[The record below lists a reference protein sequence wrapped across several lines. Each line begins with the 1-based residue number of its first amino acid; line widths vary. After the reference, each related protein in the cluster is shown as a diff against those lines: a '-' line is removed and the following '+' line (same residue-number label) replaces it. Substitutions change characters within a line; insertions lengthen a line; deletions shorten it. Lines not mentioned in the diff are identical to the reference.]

1 MRHGTTVLRYNGK
14 WTQSERRGY
23 KTPAMERLEQE
34 REEALKR
41 KQQEPPDPED
51 ETE

>member
-1 MRHGTTVLRYNGK
+1 MRNGTTVLRYNGK

-34 REEALKR
+34 RQEALKR
-41 KQQEPPDPED
+41 KPTKEPDLED

>member
-1 MRHGTTVLRYNGK
+1 MCYGTTVLRYNGK

-23 KTPAMERLEQE
+23 KTPAMERLERE

-41 KQQEPPDPED
+41 KQQEPPDLED

>member
-1 MRHGTTVLRYNGK
+1 MRYGTTVLRYNRK

-34 REEALKR
+34 REEASKR